1 MTIQSINV
9 GNGNLPV
16 ANDPTALAQSVQV
29 NAAAVAQIT
38 EIAAQYLQSVG
49 GNVGGNQGGRAPQGA
64 PELEAPRGDF
74 SSDQLALLLMSLQN
88 KSEDAQLQ
96 TAKQGLEISKQQ
108 KEDMHKRAIEKI
120 EEAARKAAEAA
131 EKAKANKV
139 LGWFT
144 KVFAFVAAVVATV
157 AAAVATVATG
167 GAAAP
172 LLALAVMG
180 LVATG
185 MDLANQI
192 SQECGGPEISL
203 SKWVTE
209 GCAKLLT
216 AMGMSEEDAKKY
228 APILAA
234 VAATVVSAG
243 ATAMLAPD
251 LYGNAVGA
259 ICQLCGVDEQTAQ
272 YIAMAVTLAVQ
283 LTVAVAMVVATGG
296 SSAVSGVAKTAQNV
310 GKIAGAVGQ
319 GVNGALGVAQGGL
332 TISQADSQKQADL
345 AKSQK
350 AEFDKM
356 IVKLKQQMEDERER
370 IKELLEQLDM
380 AAQMVSQ
387 MIAAASSTRVQQV
400 RNIV

>member
-1 MTIQSINV
+1 MTIQSINI
-9 GNGNLPV
+9 GNLPPGT
-16 ANDPTALAQSVQV
+16 DPTTLAQSAQV
-29 NAAAVAQIT
+29 TGASATQIT
-38 EIAAQYLQSVG
+38 EIGAQYLESLG
-49 GNVGGNQGGRAPQGA
+49 GNVGGNQAGRAPQGA
-64 PELEAPRGDF
+64 PQLEAPRGDF
-74 SSDQLALLLMSLQN
+74 SADQLALLLMSLQN
-88 KSEDAQLQ
+88 KSEDAQLK
-96 TAKQGLEISKQQ
+96 TAKQGLEVSKLQ

-157 AAAVATVATG
+157 AAAVATVASG

-216 AMGMSEEDAKKY
+216 ALGMSEEDAKKF

-243 ATAMLAPD
+243 ATAILAPD

-259 ICQLCGVDEQTAQ
+259 ICQVCGVDEQTAQ

-283 LTVAVAMVVATGG
+283 LTVAVAMVAASGG
-296 SSAVSGVAKTAQNV
+296 ASAVDGVAKTAQNV

-319 GVNGALGVAQGGL
+319 GVNGALNVAQGGI
-332 TISQADSQKQADL
+332 TISQAESQKLADI

-356 IVKLKQQMEDERER
+356 IVKLKQQMEDERDR
-370 IKELLEQLDM
+370 IKELLQQLDM

-387 MIAAASSTRVQQV
+387 MIAAAGATRTQQV